1 MKINPNDN
9 NEITKHQ
16 QEKLEEPMSARGRV
30 RQFVYEFVNTVGQH
44 GNLIREKY
52 CQHPVVEDWRAEAI
66 VDARDTYAL
75 KVLERLQKMYPE
87 MRSNIEQL
95 STVRANFGHF
105 VPVHVGGTVRA
116 MLRLVDD
123 SGQSPVIH
131 HGHVSITNASAMGII
146 TKMQRK
152 KNNKGWV
159 VFFTVVG
166 HTYSGKTYV
175 REKKGVCLTINETDN
190 GVKLLWFVNNKPY
203 WATNDQLIGH
213 FYCFDSIIWANLVEE
228 IEAIY
233 PVDRFI
239 HVAKYL
245 PHKRDGYKTTYGRR
259 GSNVPQ
265 VWDLKKWEMNNFG
278 SGTNIKDMLNKIY
291 GKSGQLGLTKN
302 AFGGLNK
309 LVTLSDLFSAGYIV
323 KLFKNLPASF
333 FEKINGDLLP
343 HGEHYLNLEHERV
356 KEWSKNMG
364 YFLKHFNRPTIQ
376 EEILSCLEKFLRGS
390 APSPHGPR
398 SATGYTVT
406 EDFYQLITAMSDTGS
421 MLRQI
426 RNRTVRR
433 NVLAFRGS
441 IQDIHDFA
449 VLEYGKMKH
458 QNRKIKY
465 SENVNALN
473 GQRIQGEGTMMIECV
488 LPYDTHTLVEWGSQ
502 QKNCIGSYAD
512 SVLQKTSLIIGFKN
526 VETNDWI
533 GHAELKKYVNGVY
546 WISQLSGKYNRR
558 LDPADDLVIREF
570 LENWINNRR
579 PELN

>member
-1 MKINPNDN
+1 
-9 NEITKHQ
+9 
-16 QEKLEEPMSARGRV
+16 
-30 RQFVYEFVNTVGQH
+30 
-44 GNLIREKY
+44 
-52 CQHPVVEDWRAEAI
+52 
-66 VDARDTYAL
+66 
-75 KVLERLQKMYPE
+75 
-87 MRSNIEQL
+87 
-95 STVRANFGHF
+95 
-105 VPVHVGGTVRA
+105 

-131 HGHVSITNASAMGII
+131 HGHVSITDASAMGII
-146 TKMQRK
+146 TKMQKK

-175 REKKGVCLTINETDN
+175 RDKKGVCLTINETDN

-213 FYCFDSIIWANLVEE
+213 FYRFDSIIWANLVQE

-259 GSNVPQ
+259 GSIVPQ

-356 KEWSKNMG
+356 KGLSENTG

-398 SATGYTVT
+398 SAMGYTVT
-406 EDFYQLITAMSDTGS
+406 EDFYQLITTMSDTGR
-421 MLRQI
+421 MLREI

-441 IQDIHDFA
+441 ILDIHDFV

-458 QNRKIKY
+458 ENRKIKY
-465 SENVNALN
+465 SENVDALN
-473 GQRIQGEGTMMIECV
+473 GQRIQGVGTMMTLDGQRIQGEGTMMIECV

-502 QKNCIGSYAD
+502 QDNCIGSYAD

-533 GHAELKKYVNGVY
+533 GHAEIRKYANGGY
-546 WISQLSGKYNRR
+546 WISQLSGKCNRR
-558 LDPADDLVIREF
+558 LDPADDRVIREF